1 MCFLGHRIG
10 FIGHR
15 AFNYIKLKVQ
25 VKNMHIHNILKK
37 EDLIMLMRSLCLC
50 SFIIFFVSN
59 ILFAKTEVLFSP
71 RGAIK
76 DAIIKNI
83 NSSEKSI
90 DIAVLIF
97 TAGEIAE
104 ALYEAKERGV
114 KIRIIIDRKQEKKR
128 YPVLEFLKEK
138 DFDLRFLKGN
148 IGGFMNHTFAIFD
161 VERLVTGSYNWTEYA
176 EKFNYENAL
185 FIDEPDTIKSFQEE
199 FESLYGK
206 SSMDRIGK
214 LEESGS
220 YISSSKVEAIT
231 ERNNEQVPSSL
242 DNTQIKENITT
253 TPDVIKKDAHIETH
267 VKKEQVESAIESS
280 KNGFLN
286 ISFMEFNNIF
296 GKESTLGKAEKK
308 QLWKNKFKGKD
319 VRWTGKVI
327 YKGIAVYDWNRIVVE
342 HEGVDTSVQLRFDW
356 TKRRTV
362 MRLNVGDVVT
372 YTGRLVS
379 LQGFSSSYKLAYA
392 DVLRG
397 RIK

>member
-1 MCFLGHRIG
+1 
-10 FIGHR
+10 
-15 AFNYIKLKVQ
+15 
-25 VKNMHIHNILKK
+25 MHIHNILKK

-76 DAIIKNI
+76 DTIIKNI

-161 VERLVTGSYNWTEYA
+161 AERLVTGSYNWTEYA
-176 EKFNYENAL
+176 EKFNYENAI
-185 FIDEPDTIKSFQEE
+185 FIDEPDTIKRFQEE

-206 SSMDRIGK
+206 SSMNRIGK
-214 LEESGS
+214 LEDSGS
-220 YISSSKVEAIT
+220 YISSSKIEAIT
-231 ERNNEQVPSSL
+231 ERNKEQVPSSL
-242 DNTQIKENITT
+242 DNTQIKESITT

-280 KNGFLN
+280 TNGFLN
-286 ISFMEFNNIF
+286 ISFIEFNNIF
-296 GKESTLGKAEKK
+296 GKDSTLGKAEKK

-342 HEGVDTSVQLRFDW
+342 HEGVDTNVQLRFNW

>member
-1 MCFLGHRIG
+1 
-10 FIGHR
+10 
-15 AFNYIKLKVQ
+15 
-25 VKNMHIHNILKK
+25 MHIHNILKK

-76 DAIIKNI
+76 DTIIKNI
-83 NSSEKSI
+83 NSSGKSI

-97 TAGEIAE
+97 TTGEIAE
-104 ALYEAKERGV
+104 ALYEAKERDV
-114 KIRIIIDRKQEKKR
+114 KIRIIIDQKQEKKR

-148 IGGFMNHTFAIFD
+148 IGGFMNNTFAIFD
-161 VERLVTGSYNWTEYA
+161 AERLVTGSYNWTEYA

-185 FIDEPDTIKSFQEE
+185 FIDEPDTIKRFQEE
-199 FESLYGK
+199 FESLYSK
-206 SSMDRIGK
+206 SSMDRISK

-253 TPDVIKKDAHIETH
+253 TPDVIKKDTHIKTYAENG
-267 VKKEQVESAIESS
+267 QVESAIESS
-280 KNGFLN
+280 TNGFLN
-286 ISFMEFNNIF
+286 ISFIEFNNIF

-327 YKGIAVYDWNRIVVE
+327 YKGIAVYDWNRVVVE
-342 HEGVDTSVQLRFDW
+342 HEGVDTNVQLRFNW

>member
-1 MCFLGHRIG
+1 
-10 FIGHR
+10 
-15 AFNYIKLKVQ
+15 
-25 VKNMHIHNILKK
+25 MHIHNILKK
-37 EDLIMLMRSLCLC
+37 EGLIMLMRSLCLC

-76 DAIIKNI
+76 DTIIKTI

-97 TAGEIAE
+97 TTGEIAE

-148 IGGFMNHTFAIFD
+148 TGGFMNHTFAIFD
-161 VERLVTGSYNWTEYA
+161 AERLVTGSYNWTEYA
-176 EKFNYENAL
+176 EKFNYENAI

-206 SSMDRIGK
+206 SSMNRIGK
-214 LEESGS
+214 L
-220 YISSSKVEAIT
+220 EAIT
-231 ERNNEQVPSSL
+231 ERNKEQVPSSL
-242 DNTQIKENITT
+242 DNTQIKESITT

-267 VKKEQVESAIESS
+267 VKKEQVASAIESS
-280 KNGFLN
+280 NGFLN

-296 GKESTLGKAEKK
+296 GKDSTLGKAEKK

-327 YKGIAVYDWNRIVVE
+327 YKGIAVYDWNRVIVE
-342 HEGVDTSVQLRFDW
+342 HEGVDTSVQLRFNW

-362 MRLNVGDVVT
+362 MRLNVGDVIT

-379 LQGFSSSYKLAYA
+379 LQGFSASYKLAYA

>member
-1 MCFLGHRIG
+1 
-10 FIGHR
+10 
-15 AFNYIKLKVQ
+15 
-25 VKNMHIHNILKK
+25 
-37 EDLIMLMRSLCLC
+37 MLFAS
-50 SFIIFFVSN
+50 S

-138 DFDLRFLKGN
+138 DFELRFLKGN
-148 IGGFMNHTFAIFD
+148 TGGFMNHTFAIFD

-206 SSMDRIGK
+206 SSMDRISK

-231 ERNNEQVPSSL
+231 ERNNEQV
-242 DNTQIKENITT
+242 
-253 TPDVIKKDAHIETH
+253 
-267 VKKEQVESAIESS
+267 ESAIESS
-280 KNGFLN
+280 NGFLN

-296 GKESTLGKAEKK
+296 GKDSTLGKAEKK

-327 YKGIAVYDWNRIVVE
+327 YKGIAVYDWNRVVVE
-342 HEGVDTSVQLRFDW
+342 HEGVDTNVQLRFNW

-362 MRLNVGDVVT
+362 MRVNVGDVIT

-379 LQGFSSSYKLAYA
+379 LQGFSASYKLAYA

-397 RIK
+397 KIK